1 MDQESLAQIKQIIT
15 HATEAAETRLR
26 EEIQDVKR
34 HTETRLREEIQDV
47 KRYAGIL
54 IEQVEHKI
62 DLLSEGDQSLH
73 QQIEDVRSEIHQ
85 ESQETRA
92 LLRASYQELRQRVE
106 PLEQQRH

>member
-34 HTETRLREEIQDV
+34 H
-47 KRYAGIL
+47 AGIL
-54 IEQVEHKI
+54 IGQVAHKI
-62 DLLSEGDQSLH
+62 DLLSDGHQSLH

>member
-34 HTETRLREEIQDV
+34 H
-47 KRYAGIL
+47 AGIL
-54 IEQVEHKI
+54 IEQVEQKI

>member
-34 HTETRLREEIQDV
+34 H
-47 KRYAGIL
+47 AGIL
-54 IEQVEHKI
+54 IEQVAHKI
-62 DLLSEGDQSLH
+62 DLLSEGHQSLH